1 MNPIKFILLIA
12 LLLSAGSLNAQRKK
26 KLKEIKGTK
35 KPLLWKLSPQ
45 DIMQY
50 TKIRIIS

>member
-26 KLKEIKGTK
+26 ELKEIKGTK
-35 KPLLWKLSPQ
+35 ETF
-45 DIMQY
+45 IMEIKSSGY
-50 TKIRIIS
+50 YAIYKNKNN